1 MNHKIS
7 FFKSVLDKQPE
18 TKNFSQIID
27 EIKGEKYSQVI
38 SEIRQTNEKQERDAL
53 KKILP
58 CVTVSGEFQNGHS
71 IKNLVKHSGLLQ
83 VDIDNLTDPEKTK
96 ELLSNDKYTYVCFIS
111 PSGNGVKVIVKIDK
125 EQHLDCFNYIKQHYL
140 ICYKIRIDESC
151 KDVSRLMYLSHD
163 KFIYINEK
171 SMSLNKTL
179 NQVGNAVMILEQ
191 QKIDVTDSY
200 QNYLNIGFALADEF
214 NEEGRDFYHRISKIN
229 NKYDFNECNSQFDKC
244 LKSDKE
250 GIKIGTL
257 FHIIKSFDKTIFE
270 KNKTIEKN
278 DINTPKKKSSNMEI
292 IKNYISTKYDLR
304 LNIVS
309 NEMEY
314 KFKEESIYNPFN
326 ESNLYVELLSNNYN
340 TSQANLTAL
349 LRSDFVLSFDPIKDY
364 FKELPAWDQKTDY
377 IKQLCDFIKINDHT
391 RFDNHFKKALVRCIA
406 CTLDG
411 YINKHAFI
419 LIGGQSSGK
428 TYLTRWLCPD
438 PLKDYIAENINTDKD
453 SLIALSENF
462 FIIMDE
468 LASLAKKEINSLKSI
483 FTKDKVKVRRPFDR
497 RVTTTVRRANFF
509 GSTNNE
515 EFLSDETG
523 SVRWLCFKIDS
534 IDFNYSNVI
543 DKNGLWTQAYH
554 LYKNG
559 YKYELTREELLEN
572 EIINSNHQNSTQE
585 IELIQKHYEPSN
597 EATGGKF
604 VTPTDI
610 MNQLGTKYGNNI
622 RISNVGLGKALTF
635 LKFERV
641 TRKQN
646 NGKFSIKGYFVFEN
660 FE

>member
-1 MNHKIS
+1 
-7 FFKSVLDKQPE
+7 
-18 TKNFSQIID
+18 
-27 EIKGEKYSQVI
+27 
-38 SEIRQTNEKQERDAL
+38 
-53 KKILP
+53 
-58 CVTVSGEFQNGHS
+58 
-71 IKNLVKHSGLLQ
+71 
-83 VDIDNLTDPEKTK
+83 
-96 ELLSNDKYTYVCFIS
+96 
-111 PSGNGVKVIVKIDK
+111 
-125 EQHLDCFNYIKQHYL
+125 
-140 ICYKIRIDESC
+140 
-151 KDVSRLMYLSHD
+151 
-163 KFIYINEK
+163 
-171 SMSLNKTL
+171 
-179 NQVGNAVMILEQ
+179 
-191 QKIDVTDSY
+191 
-200 QNYLNIGFALADEF
+200 
-214 NEEGRDFYHRISKIN
+214 
-229 NKYDFNECNSQFDKC
+229 
-244 LKSDKE
+244 
-250 GIKIGTL
+250 
-257 FHIIKSFDKTIFE
+257 
-270 KNKTIEKN
+270 
-278 DINTPKKKSSNMEI
+278 
-292 IKNYISTKYDLR
+292 
-304 LNIVS
+304 
-309 NEMEY
+309 MEY